1 MSLPEVHNLDDILRI
16 VSAVPEIDAAAVAA
30 ADAREPQLT
39 KPAGSLGRLEDLSR
53 WLCGWQGA
61 HPPRLDRVAV
71 HIFAGNHGI
80 TAQGVSAFP
89 SEVTVQMV
97 ANFEAGG
104 AAINQLCEAHGAELR
119 VIPLSLDVPTADF
132 SVEPAMKDAELVDAF
147 RTGWDTV
154 EADLDLLCIGEM
166 GIGNTTA
173 AAAISHALY
182 HGTAAD
188 WTGPGTGI
196 TGQGLDHKASVIAM
210 AVDYHRTGMENGIE
224 VLRHVGGRELAA
236 MAGAIMA
243 ARILRVPVVLDGY
256 VATAAAACLAACNP
270 SALDHCQAGHVSREP
285 GHRRLLERLGM
296 APLLDLDMRLGEGSG
311 AAVAIGV
318 IRSAVSCHCG
328 MATFA
333 EAGVSDKD

>member
-1 MSLPEVHNLDDILRI
+1 MTLPEIHSLDDILR
-16 VSAVPEIDAAAVAA
+16 VLDEVPAIDAAAVAA

-39 KPAGSLGRLEDLSR
+39 KPAGSLGRLEDISR
-53 WLCGWQGA
+53 WLCGWQGS
-61 HPPRLDRVAV
+61 HPPRLDRIAV

-89 SEVTVQMV
+89 PEVTAQMV

-104 AAINQLCEAHGAELR
+104 AAINQLCKANGAELR
-119 VIPLSLDVPTADF
+119 VVPLDLETSTADF
-132 SVEPAMKDAELVDAF
+132 SVEPAMGPVELLSAF

-154 EADLDLLCIGEM
+154 DAGLDLLCVGEM
-166 GIGNTTA
+166 GIGNTTT
-173 AAAISHALY
+173 AAAIAHAL
-182 HGTAAD
+182 HHETAAD
-188 WTGPGTGI
+188 WTGPGTGV

-210 AVDYHRTGMENGIE
+210 AVDDHRAGMENGIE

-236 MAGAIMA
+236 MAGAITA
-243 ARILRVPVVLDGY
+243 ARLSQVPVVLDGY

-296 APLLDLDMRLGEGSG
+296 VPLLDLDMRLGEGSG
-311 AAVAIGV
+311 AAVAIGI
-318 IRSAVSCHCG
+318 IRSAVACHTG